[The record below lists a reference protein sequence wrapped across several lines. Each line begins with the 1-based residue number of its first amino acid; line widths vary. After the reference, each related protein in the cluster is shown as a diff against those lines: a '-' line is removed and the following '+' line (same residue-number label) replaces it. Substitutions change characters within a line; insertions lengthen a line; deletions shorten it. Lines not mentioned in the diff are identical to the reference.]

1 MTEVADVGDTGP
13 NPRVTSD
20 DLSEAIEQLIAP
32 ETWEPVG
39 GPGTVIPVGSRLAI
53 NQTPP
58 VHKQIRD
65 FLEALRIVT
74 VPQRMLTT
82 EAQWLNLS
90 REQLA
95 TRLPQPPPE
104 SGGLVPH
111 DRQAL
116 AALPDEVVRYSGRIT
131 CFNGQPYF

>member
-95 TRLPQPPPE
+95 
-104 SGGLVPH
+104 